1 MSNTTSTA
9 PVNVKKLVI
18 WSYENSAE
26 SAKILDLEGRLMGYK
41 DTLTSNS
48 TNLNGDGKVTDVAY
62 GVSGG
67 TLELDIH
74 ELTDTER
81 TAIYGEKQV
90 KGANVTTDSDNPP
103 YVAVALIVERNDGT
117 VNLHKWFKVKF
128 TPNDENVVQ
137 ISDGKKTYSTISLQ
151 GTYID
156 NGTVGYRASRRRLN
170 PTTDANIIT
179 QWTTNADYI
188 GETE

>member
-18 WSYENSAE
+18 WSYGADE
-26 SAKILDLEGRLMGYK
+26 SPALLDLEGRLMGYK
-41 DTLTSNS
+41 DTLSSSS

-67 TLELDIH
+67 ALELDIH
-74 ELTDTER
+74 ELTGDER
-81 TAIYGEKQV
+81 VAVYGEKQV
-90 KGANVTTDSDNPP
+90 KGANVTTDNDNPP
-103 YVAVALIVERNDGT
+103 YVTVALIVENNDGT

-137 ISDGKKTYSTISLQ
+137 ISDGKKTYSTISLK

-156 NGTVGYRASRRRLN
+156 DGKIGYRASRRRLN
-170 PTTDANIIT
+170 PTTDATVIT
-179 QWTTNADYI
+179 QWTTKADYI
-188 GETE
+188 GEDE

>member
-18 WSYENSAE
+18 WSYENGEE

-74 ELTDTER
+74 ELTDVER

-137 ISDGKKTYSTISLQ
+137 ISDGKKTYSTISLK

-156 NGTVGYRASRRRLN
+156 NGAVGYRASRRRLS
-170 PTTDANIIT
+170 PVTDVNIIT
-179 QWTTNADYI
+179 QWTTKVDYI
-188 GETE
+188 GEVE

>member
-18 WSYENSAE
+18 WSYVNGEE
-26 SAKILDLEGRLMGYK
+26 STKTLDLEGRLMGYK
-41 DTLTSNS
+41 DTLSSNS
-48 TNLNGDGKVTDVAY
+48 TTLNGDGKVTDVAY

-67 TLELDIH
+67 TLEIDIH
-74 ELTDTER
+74 ELTDAER
-81 TAIYGEKQV
+81 VAIYGEKQV

-170 PTTDANIIT
+170 PTTDTNIIT

-188 GETE
+188 GEGE